1 MLWYCCEDSNT
12 IDHHLF
18 ESSTDDDGS
27 KGGIDGENEM
37 YVEDM
42 STAAESSIYL
52 SDDGNYNGGD

>member
-1 MLWYCCEDSNT
+1 
-12 IDHHLF
+12 LF